1 MNMKHNNSNNSAAW
15 IGVWTAIGVVVS
27 TSTNQPVWIAVWL
40 AVGVVIVVTFSWQK
54 PKNKKYK

>member
-15 IGVWTAIGVVVS
+15 IGVWTAIGVVVP
-27 TSTNQPVWIAVWL
+27 TLTNQPVWLAVWL

>member
-1 MNMKHNNSNNSAAW
+1 MKHKNSYKRSVW
-15 IGVWTAIGVVVS
+15 IGVWTAIGVLVS
-27 TSTNQPVWIAVWL
+27 SSTNQPVWIAVWL